1 MMRLHLPTS
10 LLLLTFSTLL
20 VTVAESFI
28 IGGPKEIVTPNPDLL
43 RFTEAQTGTLLNIRM
58 DVAEAGLEA
67 ETRMGINGMTFE
79 LSDEAVEATKQN
91 YPKLPGVNGPN
102 PHLSSG
108 SRKIKVHQEGS
119 FIGMNG
125 ETKVR
130 TLSGCWEMIWRN
142 DAPAGSVICAFDLPE
157 TYKRGDAMLE
167 KGPLYITF
175 PVWTRGG
182 LSEAQEDKRNVEERL
197 AVVKKKLDAASEKMN
212 ETQNPIMKAL
222 HFREACQA
230 HEERSFIHTE
240 KAASVPWDD
249 EVEPLNENL
258 LLTTKGLVWSK
269 GKSQNLFQGLGWG
282 MSTTNDKVKLLGTAL
297 IK

>member
-1 MMRLHLPTS
+1 
-10 LLLLTFSTLL
+10 
-20 VTVAESFI
+20 
-28 IGGPKEIVTPNPDLL
+28 
-43 RFTEAQTGTLLNIRM
+43 
-58 DVAEAGLEA
+58 
-67 ETRMGINGMTFE
+67 
-79 LSDEAVEATKQN
+79 
-91 YPKLPGVNGPN
+91 
-102 PHLSSG
+102 
-108 SRKIKVHQEGS
+108 
-119 FIGMNG
+119 
-125 ETKVR
+125 
-130 TLSGCWEMIWRN
+130 MIWRN

>member
-108 SRKIKVHQEGS
+108 SRKIKGTFQMTFKTVS
-119 FIGMNG
+119 F
-125 ETKVR
+125 
-130 TLSGCWEMIWRN
+130 
-142 DAPAGSVICAFDLPE
+142 ALP
-157 TYKRGDAMLE
+157 
-167 KGPLYITF
+167 
-175 PVWTRGG
+175 
-182 LSEAQEDKRNVEERL
+182 L
-197 AVVKKKLDAASEKMN
+197 AVTTVFPCAVTVLS
-212 ETQNPIMKAL
+212 TWRLI
-222 HFREACQA
+222 
-230 HEERSFIHTE
+230 SFD
-240 KAASVPWDD
+240 SC
-249 EVEPLNENL
+249 N
-258 LLTTKGLVWSK
+258 
-269 GKSQNLFQGLGWG
+269 
-282 MSTTNDKVKLLGTAL
+282 
-297 IK
+297 